1 MRSKKWLKLL
11 AVVMCIALLLTVMVA
26 CIDPNVNDDDNNN
39 ENNNDETPDVT
50 TIVTQMI
57 DKLVGSYTVDDAK
70 YFSVDVAASV
80 QLDTKGEAAKRLWR
94 YEVIAKANVNLV
106 NGASDDETSMLFEIN
121 SYYTDENNAEQKNTL
136 FSIFYENEVD
146 GDATLTGSYFY
157 LIFADEAPIK
167 VNAFSMYK
175 IVKLISPD
183 AVPEISA
190 TADID
195 ISTIIP
201 IVVSVLIDTAEVVDN
216 DYVLTMD
223 LINVW
228 TSLSM
233 LITPLISDPSALASI
248 LNIDAQTIND
258 IFATVDGAITE
269 IFGELTYKTNVKDDP
284 ETDIDESAT
293 TIDKNVMS
301 LVDLIY
307 YIDQNV
313 PNILVTA
320 KVNFDSNN
328 KFENADLVA
337 TYQPHNDSGVYDAP
351 THEFKA
357 AVTKAYVGTHTN
369 VAVDADYPLTK
380 EQREAITDVANI
392 FNFAIDGTIE
402 LTKSGVVDVLTYSID
417 ADINPFVLFDGL
429 TIDSIKKLGYV
440 NLTVNGSDGV
450 NLLTIHSNFADGCL
464 YLNMKGYGSSFMI
477 KNFNIGGRMDFDAL
491 MDAITILGGGNVEF
505 NSVADAASEDNI
517 IIDILKIVLN
527 SINLDNISED
537 GVVIDVS
544 KNNIDKI
551 FSYID
556 LGDSTANTA
565 APIIVATMLFGDSQT
580 MAIKVN
586 QNGIVYG
593 GCEKIE
599 VSQIDFSAFDTN
611 DTAGIEKP
619 EINNSIKKQ
628 FEYGE
633 AFTNGITW
641 SPEDGDDART
651 FKIKGIDA
659 NGKINYNLK
668 GVYMGS
674 TFDPYKIG
682 KQKVRIYFGSNNL
695 FNTMSGV
702 SSSFIKKLIAD
713 SPMIPINGV
722 QYVEYEVEVLDKVDN
737 TTAFIDVKGTNQLGV
752 GENIADK
759 LNATLYYENGRSIK
773 ITQDM
778 ISCNKSVIDNNGNVK
793 FAGEWNIDVNYYTAH
808 ATVKIVVGELVYN
821 EFDSLI
827 LGKDDLKAALDLKIK
842 TVNSSGIYEYSPCEI
857 TIKELK
863 INNIAV
869 DPTEAFMDGSMKF
882 KPDHAWHD
890 KSVSIVVNY
899 NLFGELKERKISFK
913 IKLEE
918 GSDIIKKGSSSFNF
932 NAAADN
938 LAKITT
944 SDLDA
949 NNKAITYTVSYDGNK
964 YVGKYV
970 LTKDSQEIVYT
981 YKGEITAEINL
992 LTKNE
997 NGEVTGRTPIEYA
1010 NGNYLRT
1017 PGSYEGIITVGKS
1030 YITITFIVKN
1040 AVVLAGSNGEVNYK
1054 NDFYASS
1061 GIYSLNLNADE
1072 LITDAKASTAISLV
1086 WDSKT
1091 LKYSLKYTTSENKT
1105 QVVSADDIA
1114 LSVVFNKD
1122 GNPVDP
1128 IATST
1133 SKITF
1138 AETGTYTA
1146 EVKLVIKSISLMIS
1160 ETLTIKLTK

>member
-26 CIDPNVNDDDNNN
+26 CINPDVDDDDDNNDIDN
-39 ENNNDETPDVT
+39 GETADVT

-57 DKLVGSYTVDDAK
+57 DKLVGSYAVDDAK

-80 QLDTKGEAAKRLWR
+80 QLDTKGEGAKKLWR

-106 NGASDDETSMLFEIN
+106 NGASDDKTSMLFEIN
-121 SYYTDENNAEQKNTL
+121 SYYTDENNAEQKTTL

-146 GDATLTGSYFY
+146 NDGTLTGSYFY

-190 TADID
+190 AADID

-201 IVVSVLIDTAEVVDN
+201 IVISMLVNTAEVVDN

-233 LITPLISDPSALASI
+233 LITPLISDPSALASM
-248 LNIDAQTIND
+248 LNIDEQTIND
-258 IFATVDGAITE
+258 IFATVDGAIAE
-269 IFGELTYKTNVKDDP
+269 IFGELTYKTNAKDDP

-293 TIDKNVMS
+293 MIDKNVTS
-301 LVDLIY
+301 LVDLVY

-320 KVNFDSNN
+320 KVNFDAKD
-328 KFENADLVA
+328 KFENADLIA
-337 TYQPHNDSGVYDAP
+337 TYQPHNNNGVYDAP

-357 AVTKAYVGTHTN
+357 AVTKAYVGTHAN
-369 VAVDADYPLTK
+369 VEVDAGYPLTK
-380 EQREAITDVANI
+380 EQRVAITDVANI

-402 LTKSGVVDVLTYSID
+402 MTKNGAVDILTYSID

-429 TIDSIKKLGYV
+429 TLDSIKKLGYV

-450 NLLTIHSNFADGCL
+450 NLLTVHSNFADGCL

-477 KNFNIGGRMDFDAL
+477 KNFNIGGRLDFDAL
-491 MDAITILGGGNVEF
+491 MDTITILGGGKVEV
-505 NSVADAASEDNI
+505 NSVADVSSEDNL
-517 IIDILKIVLN
+517 IIDILKIVFN
-527 SINLDNISED
+527 SINLDNIAED

-544 KNNIDKI
+544 KANVDKI

-556 LGDSTANTA
+556 LGDSAANTA

-586 QNGIVYG
+586 QDGFVYG

-599 VSQIDFSAFDTN
+599 VSQIDFSAFDAN
-611 DTAGIEKP
+611 DIIGVQEP
-619 EINNSIKKQ
+619 EIYNSIKKQ
-628 FEYGE
+628 YEYGE

-641 SPEDGDDART
+641 SPEDGDDANT

-659 NGKINYNLK
+659 SGKTNYNLK

-674 TFDPYKIG
+674 TYDPYKIG
-682 KQKVRIYFGSNNL
+682 KQKVRVYFGSNNL

-722 QYVEYEVEVLDKVDN
+722 QYVEYEVEVLDKIDN
-737 TTAFIDVKGTNQLGV
+737 STAFVDVQGTNQLGV

-773 ITQDM
+773 VTQSM
-778 ISCNKSVIDNNGNVK
+778 ISCNKSVIDKNGNIK
-793 FAGEWNIDVNYYTAH
+793 FAGEWIIDINYYTAH

-821 EFDSLI
+821 EFSSLT
-827 LGKDDLKAALDLKIK
+827 LGKDDLKTALDLKIK

-857 TIKELK
+857 TIKVLK
-863 INNIAV
+863 INNIVV
-869 DPTEAFMDGSMKF
+869 DPAEAFVQGSMKF

-890 KSVSIVVNY
+890 KSVSIVVTY
-899 NLFGELKERKISFK
+899 NLFGELKERTISFK
-913 IKLEE
+913 LKVEE
-918 GSDIIKKGSSSFNF
+918 GSDIIKKGSSDFNY
-932 NAAADN
+932 NAAAEN

-949 NNKAITYTVSYDGNK
+949 DNKAITYTISYDGSN

-970 LTKDSQEIVYT
+970 LTKDKQDIVYT
-981 YKGEITAEINL
+981 YKGNITAEINYV
-992 LTKNE
+992 TKNE
-997 NGEVTGRTPIEYA
+997 NGEVTKRTPIEYA
-1010 NGNYLRT
+1010 NGNCLRT
-1017 PGSYEGIITVGKS
+1017 PGSYEGIITVGDS
-1030 YITITFIVKN
+1030 FITISFKVKN
-1040 AVVLAGSNGEVNYK
+1040 AVVLAGSKGEVSYN

-1061 GIYSLNLNADE
+1061 GIFSLNLNANG
-1072 LITDAKASTAISLV
+1072 IIADAKANTAITLV

-1091 LKYSLKYTTSENKT
+1091 LKYSLNYKTSDDKT
-1105 QVVSADDIA
+1105 KAVSADDIE
-1114 LSVVFNKD
+1114 LSVVFSKD
-1122 GNPVDP
+1122 GNLVDP
-1128 IATST
+1128 IASST

-1138 AETGTYTA
+1138 AEAGTYTA
-1146 EVKLVIKSISLMIS
+1146 VVSLNIKSISLELS
-1160 ETLTIKLTK
+1160 ETLTIKLKK